1 MSPLNE
7 RIDADLKEAMKAKNE
22 AVLSTLRLARTAL
35 KNKQIDLM
43 GKEMGEEETV
53 AVLRTMVK
61 QYKDALSDFES
72 AGRTDLAE
80 KQKAEIEILERY
92 LPAAMTEVEIEKI
105 VTSVI
110 AEMQATPKDM
120 GKVMGAVMK
129 QINGRADG
137 NTVRAILQTHLT

>member
-22 AVLSTLRLARTAL
+22 AVLSTLRLARTAI

-43 GKEMGEEETV
+43 GKEMSEEETV

-72 AGRTDLAE
+72 AGRTDLAG

-92 LPAAMTEVEIEKI
+92 LPAAMAEAEIEKI
-105 VTSVI
+105 VDAVI
-110 AEMQATPKDM
+110 AEMSATPKDM

-129 QINGRADG
+129 RIDGRADG
-137 NTVRAILQTHLT
+137 NTVRAILQSHLK